1 MHGVNIH
8 YGVPREQA
16 LPSDLQARGRR
27 NTPAASLQLLHEEG
41 G

>member
-8 YGVPREQA
+8 YGVPQEQA
-16 LPSDLQARGRR
+16 LPSDLPARGRR
-27 NTPAASLQLLHEEG
+27 NPPAASLRLLHGEG